1 MAKAQAN
8 RRRGKKKVAPI
19 SSTELPQT
27 INYTI
32 ILVGIAVVIIGY
44 IVMAMGDATSALSVT
59 VAPIILFIGYCIVI
73 PVGILYRK
81 KEVQEE
87 SASTS

>member
-1 MAKAQAN
+1 MAKAHAN

-19 SSTELPQT
+19 STAELPQS

-44 IVMAMGDATSALSVT
+44 IVMAMGDATSVLSVT
-59 VAPIILFIGYCIVI
+59 IAPIILFIGYCIVI

-81 KEVQEE
+81 KEAQKE
-87 SASTS
+87 SATS